1 MATIVYWEAR
11 GSAIFDTDDPSEAE
25 EKAHNMLNAVSQGG
39 QGQVMVDDIE
49 TNMESYPR

>member
-11 GSAIFDTDDPSEAE
+11 GSAIFDTDDPAEAE
-25 EKAHNMLNAVSQGG
+25 ERAHNMLNAVSQG
-39 QGQVMVDDIE
+39 QDQVMVDDIE